1 MSEII
6 TQGTIITAKRTKVLT
21 TVTKN
26 RLGYCAYVEI
36 PKSAKTWDIY
46 FRCTGGVTWNEDMD
60 EAVGYPKG
68 LTDGFG
74 NQIEPKDGFYVVGWD
89 YMHYGQDD
97 MTEKDVIEDVL
108 EVVQNCGL

>member
-6 TQGTIITAKRTKVLT
+6 TQGTIITAKRTKILT

-36 PKSAKTWDIY
+36 PKSAKTWNVY
-46 FRCTGGVTWNEDMD
+46 FACTGGVTWNEDMD
-60 EAVGYPKG
+60 EAVGYPEG

-74 NQIEPKDGFYVVGWD
+74 NQIEPKDDCYVVGWD